1 MFFRRGR
8 GDPDRRV
15 HFQKAAVDEKM
26 TDALNEFGSHLQG
39 LRLARRMKDI
49 ILKKVVHID

>member
-39 LRLARRMKDI
+39 LRLARQMKDI

>member
-1 MFFRRGR
+1 
-8 GDPDRRV
+8 
-15 HFQKAAVDEKM
+15 
-26 TDALNEFGSHLQG
+26 LNEFGSHLQG